1 MKNVESGNWVHKK
14 AIFYLKK
21 IALCLEVLKGTKGSC
36 TRLFLV
42 AALLFFATFL
52 GSAATLLFV
61 AFLFAVVHATLLA
74 RFLVFL
80 LAALFVVLFVFFLA
94 ALFVAVLA
102 ASLLFLLVTL
112 LYVLCSSIE
121 TEGEESGECEAFSRS
136 VCIE

>member
-21 IALCLEVLKGTKGSC
+21 IALCLEVLKGTKGRC

-42 AALLFFATFL
+42 AALFVATTLFA
-52 GSAATLLFV
+52 AATLLFV

-80 LAALFVVLFVFFLA
+80 LAALFVFFLA
-94 ALFVAVLA
+94 ALLVVFFA
-102 ASLLFLLVTL
+102 ASFLFVSLLH
-112 LYVLCSSIE
+112 VLCSSIE
-121 TEGEESGECEAFSRS
+121 TESEESSECKAFSRS
-136 VCIE
+136 IYIE

>member
-42 AALLFFATFL
+42 AALFVATTLFA
-52 GSAATLLFV
+52 AATLLFV

-80 LAALFVVLFVFFLA
+80 LAALFVFFLA
-94 ALFVAVLA
+94 ALLVVFFSASFLFV
-102 ASLLFLLVTL
+102 SLLH
-112 LYVLCSSIE
+112 VLCSSIE
-121 TEGEESGECEAFSRS
+121 TEREESGECKAFSRS
-136 VCIE
+136 VYIE

>member
-42 AALLFFATFL
+42 AALFVATTLFA
-52 GSAATLLFV
+52 AATLLFV

-80 LAALFVVLFVFFLA
+80 LAALFVFLLA

-121 TEGEESGECEAFSRS
+121 TEREESGECEAFSRS
-136 VCIE
+136 VYIE

>member
-21 IALCLEVLKGTKGSC
+21 IALCLEVLKLCLEVFKGTKGRC

-42 AALLFFATFL
+42 AALFVATTLFA
-52 GSAATLLFV
+52 AATLLFV

-80 LAALFVVLFVFFLA
+80 LAALFVFFLA
-94 ALFVAVLA
+94 ALLVVFFA
-102 ASLLFLLVTL
+102 ASFLFVSLLH
-112 LYVLCSSIE
+112 VLCSSIE
-121 TEGEESGECEAFSRS
+121 TESEERGECKAFSRS